1 MQAKSHNQKLGKKGE
16 NLAAAYL
23 ADAGY
28 ELVASNFRAGRGEID
43 LIVRKNGLLVFVE
56 VKCRTSLK
64 YGFPEEAV
72 TTRKAD
78 KLIETAGVYLEQAG
92 WKGPIRF
99 DILSIDLSGK
109 GEVTHFEDAFY

>member
-16 NLAAAYL
+16 NLAAVYL

-28 ELVASNFRAGRGEID
+28 ELLVSNFRAGRG
-43 LIVRKNGLLVFVE
+43 
-56 VKCRTSLK
+56 
-64 YGFPEEAV
+64 
-72 TTRKAD
+72 D
-78 KLIETAGVYLEQAG
+78 KLIETASIYLEEIA
-92 WKGPIRF
+92 WDGPIRF